1 MKRTAILALAVL
13 TLAFAG
19 AAYADASQLIPSF
32 HWTYR
37 SLGGLAQSGLIDA
50 GVTPGKSA
58 YNPEQVA
65 SMVVMAVKR
74 AERDITK
81 LGAAELS
88 ELRRLA
94 AAYKDAFEGAGYD
107 YDAVRCD
114 IEICAMRAGLP
125 GEGSAES
132 FSHSTQALVEDAA
145 LSINEFTFDLYK
157 AATAGAAGENV
168 FLSPYSVST
177 ALAMTYAGARGVT
190 EAEMARALH
199 FPPDVHAG
207 MGALIG
213 SINAV
218 PDSVAT
224 VRTANAIW
232 PAKGEKLLP
241 EFVQLVRRDYRAGL
255 TQLDYAKRPESARK
269 TINNWVEDQTAGK
282 ITDIIPG
289 GALGKDEDGADERR
303 LLQGGMAGRVQGRKH
318 RGAPLLDHARRIR
331 QRTDDE
337 PPLEGAQLREARR
350 RADDRDALQGRA
362 LLHARAAP
370 RRGFIA

>member
-125 GEGSAES
+125 DEGSAES
-132 FSHSTQALVEDAA
+132 FSHGTQALVED
-145 LSINEFTFDLYK
+145 
-157 AATAGAAGENV
+157 
-168 FLSPYSVST
+168 
-177 ALAMTYAGARGVT
+177 
-190 EAEMARALH
+190 LH
-199 FPPDVHAG
+199 QRIH
-207 MGALIG
+207 L
-213 SINAV
+213 
-218 PDSVAT
+218 
-224 VRTANAIW
+224 
-232 PAKGEKLLP
+232 
-241 EFVQLVRRDYRAGL
+241 
-255 TQLDYAKRPESARK
+255 RP
-269 TINNWVEDQTAGK
+269 
-282 ITDIIPG
+282 
-289 GALGKDEDGADERR
+289 L
-303 LLQGGMAGRVQGRKH
+303 
-318 RGAPLLDHARRIR
+318 
-331 QRTDDE
+331 
-337 PPLEGAQLREARR
+337 
-350 RADDRDALQGRA
+350 
-362 LLHARAAP
+362 
-370 RRGFIA
+370 